1 MQKGTQ
7 RLNSRV
13 WGSWGSFQ
21 SLATTVTFPDLFSIV
36 SGTKVHLGYDE
47 YRFRGKE
54 VQINDMD
61 RSLQKREQNSGTV
74 VEGRYGIEKY
84 FFFLFLKHLQGDLSS
99 KNKFG
104 RLKVRGMNCMFLRMI
119 HLIVNTGGL
128 QFLTHQQLSNLRQI
142 ISLLESQ
149 LKI

>member
-61 RSLQKREQNSGTV
+61 RSL
-74 VEGRYGIEKY
+74 
-84 FFFLFLKHLQGDLSS
+84 
-99 KNKFG
+99 
-104 RLKVRGMNCMFLRMI
+104 
-119 HLIVNTGGL
+119 
-128 QFLTHQQLSNLRQI
+128 
-142 ISLLESQ
+142 
-149 LKI
+149 